1 MGSLQELSSTL
12 RESLITDLANSLK
25 TSKLL
30 TPTSEG
36 YAEKVKRWADSAEKQ
51 AVRINLSKTSQ
62 QWL

>member
-1 MGSLQELSSTL
+1 MGSLQELSSAL
-12 RESLITDLANSLK
+12 RESLITELANSLK

-30 TPTSEG
+30 TPASEG

-51 AVRINLSKTSQ
+51 AVRINLSNTSQ